1 MRRTRP
7 FVLLA
12 AAFTVFGCTDLPLDI
27 DGGSGGDFDI
37 SVGSGTQPSYSWAGG
52 PALEVSV
59 TRTANQTQ
67 LVWGV
72 NSPSAQN
79 ISSPVRHGTVPS
91 GAIEL
96 STRERTLA
104 AGVQYRVTVKLAND
118 DQAFRDFRP

>member
-1 MRRTRP
+1 MRRTRTLA
-7 FVLLA
+7 VLA
-12 AAFTVFGCTDLPLDI
+12 AALTAFGCTDLPLDAG
-27 DGGSGGDFDI
+27 GGSGGDFDI

-59 TRTANQTQ
+59 TRTANQT
-67 LVWGV
+67 LIVWGV

-79 ISSPVRHGTVPS
+79 IGSPVRHGTVPS

-118 DQAFRDFRP
+118 QQAFQDFRP